1 LTVYNWKSKSTR
13 EVKFT
18 PSRNW
23 PGEGMLGVTI
33 RFDTYHDA
41 DEHIC
46 HVLEV
51 DANSPAELAGLQ
63 PDTDY
68 ILGSAER
75 IFKDVDVLYE
85 ELQSHI
91 DKPLEFYVY
100 NSLTDEVRIAV
111 IMPSN
116 DWGSKNEGLLGANV
130 AQGYLHV
137 LPSSCCQTIGKY
149 VKLQS

>member
-68 ILGSAER
+68 ILGSAES
-75 IFKDVDVLYE
+75 IFKRIDDLHE